1 MAMIGLP
8 KSSSC
13 IPVARHRPRAPAMLR
28 PWVEVLDRYIGMM
41 LFPFCPGCDMR
52 GMCVIAH
59 VPYVRYNAQEDSKDN
74 GMAPDDITLKLRDVR
89 AASGLSLSKVAEITG
104 VSKAMLGQIERGE
117 SSPTIATLWKI
128 AKGFQ
133 LPLSALID
141 TVNGDP
147 SVFQTVTF
155 PGSIEVKIVF
165 PFDPVL
171 GAETFHVNL
180 NPNQSHESP
189 AHAAGVTEEV
199 FVLSGTLD
207 ILRGEAWVPLQSGQG
222 QRFAADVPHGYRAGT
237 EGAAFLN
244 MHHYAQQPDVQE
256 NGKVH

>member
-1 MAMIGLP
+1 MSWG
-8 KSSSC
+8 S
-13 IPVARHRPRAPAMLR
+13 
-28 PWVEVLDRYIGMM
+28 Y
-41 LFPFCPGCDMR
+41 
-52 GMCVIAH
+52 VIAH
-59 VPYVRYNAQEDSKDN
+59 VPHVRYNAQEDSRDDE
-74 GMAPDDITLKLRDVR
+74 MDSDDITLKLRDVR
-89 AASGLSLSKVAEITG
+89 AASGLSLSKVAEMTG

-141 TVNGDP
+141 TMNGDP

-165 PFDPVL
+165 PFDPAL

-180 NPNQSHESP
+180 KPNQSHESP
-189 AHAAGVTEEV
+189 AHATGVTEEV
-199 FVLSGTLD
+199 FVLNGTLE
-207 ILRGEAWVPLQSGQG
+207 ILRGDEWVSLQAGQG
-222 QRFAADVPHGYRAGT
+222 LRFAADLPHGYRAGP

-244 MHHYAQQPDVQE
+244 MHHYAQHTEFVE
-256 NGKVH
+256 NGKAHS